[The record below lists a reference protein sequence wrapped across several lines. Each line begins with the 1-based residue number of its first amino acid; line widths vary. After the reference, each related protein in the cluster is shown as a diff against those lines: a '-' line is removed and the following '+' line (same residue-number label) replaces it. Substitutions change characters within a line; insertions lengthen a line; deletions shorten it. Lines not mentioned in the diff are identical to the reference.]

1 MPVTDAYILTIAV
14 PFIVSILALAFPLVL
29 DASSKISSQYK
40 SSFMAKIFQREFAF
54 RWFVAMLVLSIVAI
68 ILYACK
74 IPVANRFVDNW
85 FIANSAVLLVYTSSA
100 LLVVALLV
108 LAIVIAM
115 YYDQGKLIKYFVLRY
130 KITGRC
136 KMFANW
142 LCFWRKGQKFD
153 QDTGVAIFDKNI
165 FTAVSKLM
173 NFSINEADEK
183 LARDIFT
190 FYTEAFVAYR
200 NGKKGQKVVYPEEFY
215 NSVFEAN
222 ELLCIRRKK
231 TVSYYND
238 GTLYDFFIDS
248 FQDTLLSDKTRH
260 FMWMC
265 VIQNMNYRKEDFIF
279 SLWKKI
285 FQHVS
290 LFLSNKV
297 GMEKEK
303 ETYIEFAQV
312 LCSFV
317 LYSSKY
323 ELLYKMLSYSQMS
336 PHKYVLTPSSTQEV
350 IDECLKVQYHHTD
363 YQSPHYPVYFEYYY
377 SQPDTDGVDG
387 ETKIESRLYDFYA
400 VSFLWQY
407 NLDQTYLTR
416 GYMDNIYQGNAVE
429 DKKDN
434 LECLQILRYAVEEV
448 CKNQQL
454 LKSLKLDGLSYNNSY
469 RFNKSPEKWFDDNI
483 NALIQGIASQ
493 EDVEERAAEVTQEV
507 VDKYNEEVSN
517 TCGVLFQEVQR
528 YFPTTNNS
536 SKTASFFLTE
546 RCDVERKSHVLLSTN
561 FAETMGGLL
570 ANDYSV
576 NMWLPLL
583 NMNVHRFL
591 LEEDDAVRA
600 ALGWW
605 KRKDLIIFNFGV
617 WINETKYIEDG
628 LLIKKG
634 EKLYTKNDIEIITVD
649 GYKHPSLIHSF
660 VIVKRSDLPYIEFN
674 SVDQSLINELGL
686 QLIDADNKVYTSVID
701 FNKPRWAS
709 LKTRFVRNH
718 PGEEEKYAMFYAKVN
733 TSLKY
738 NPNAKVV
745 QLNIYNQFQNRTSP
759 QNLSDVFDVWKKSLK
774 NKERE
779 LIIETQ
785 IITP

>member
-1 MPVTDAYILTIAV
+1 MPVTEAYILTIAV
-14 PFIVSILALAFPLVL
+14 PFIVAILALAFPLVL

-40 SSFMAKIFQREFAF
+40 SSFMAKIFQKECAF
-54 RWFVAMLVLSIVAI
+54 RWFVAMLVLSLVAI
-68 ILYACK
+68 VLYACK
-74 IPVANRFVDNW
+74 IPVSNRFANNW
-85 FIANSAVLLVYTSSA
+85 FIANSAVLLVYLSSVM
-100 LLVVALLV
+100 LVIALLV
-108 LAIVIAM
+108 LATVIAI

-130 KITGRC
+130 KTIGC
-136 KMFANW
+136 WKKLVNW
-142 LCFWRKGQKFD
+142 LCFWKRSKAGEEKEEIA
-153 QDTGVAIFDKNI
+153 VFDKNL

-190 FYTEAFVAYR
+190 FFTEAFVEYR
-200 NGKKGQKVVYPEEFY
+200 IDKKGQKVVYPEEFY

-248 FQDTLLSDKTRH
+248 FQETLLSDKTRH

-265 VIQNMNYRKEDFIF
+265 VIQNMNYGKEDFIF

-297 GMEKEK
+297 GMKEEKER
-303 ETYIEFAQV
+303 YIEFAQV

-317 LYSSKY
+317 LYSGKY
-323 ELLYKMLSYSQMS
+323 ELLYKMLGYSQMS

-350 IDECLKVQYHHTD
+350 IDECLKVQYHHTN
-363 YQSPHYPVYFEYYY
+363 YQSPHYPVYYEYYY

-387 ETKIESRLYDFYA
+387 ETIIESRLYDFYA

-407 NLDQTYLTR
+407 NLDQTYLTQ
-416 GYMDNIYQGNAVE
+416 GYMDNIYQGNEVE
-429 DKKDN
+429 DKKVN
-434 LECLQILRYAVEEV
+434 LECLQKLKYAVEEV

-454 LKSLKLDGLSYNNSY
+454 LKSLKLDGLSYNNIY

-483 NALIQGIASQ
+483 NALAQGIASQ
-493 EDVEERAAEVTQEV
+493 EDAEERAVEVPQNV
-507 VDKYNEEVSN
+507 IDKYNETVIN
-517 TCGVLFQEVQR
+517 TCMALFQEIQQ
-528 YFPTTNNS
+528 YFPTTNDS

-546 RCDVERKSHVLLSTN
+546 RCDVERKSHVLLSIN
-561 FAETMGGLL
+561 FAETMGSLL

-591 LEEDDAVRA
+591 LEEDDAVLA

-605 KRKDLIIFNFGV
+605 KRKGLIILNFGV
-617 WINETKYIEDG
+617 WINENKYIADG

-634 EKLYTKNDIEIITVD
+634 NKLYTKNDIEIITVN
-649 GYKHPSLIHSF
+649 GYKHPSLVHSF
-660 VIVKRSDLPYIEFN
+660 VIVKCSDLPVIEFN
-674 SVDQSLINELGL
+674 NVDQLQIDEYGL
-686 QLIDADNKVYTSVID
+686 QLIDANNKVYTSVID
-701 FNKPRWAS
+701 FNKPQWSS
-709 LKTRFVRNH
+709 LKSRYVRNQ
-718 PGEEEKYAMFYAKVN
+718 PGEEEKYAMFYSKIN

-745 QLNIYNQFQNRTSP
+745 QLNIYNQFQDRTSP
-759 QNLSDVFDVWKKSLK
+759 QSLSNVFDVWKKSRK
-774 NKERE
+774 N
-779 LIIETQ
+779 
-785 IITP
+785 